1 MNSEHRDITESWSQ
15 KSECR
20 KAEAVG
26 ICGEAYRS
34 EGFPGGSVV
43 KNSTANEGDTRDGG
57 SGSIPGWGRSPGL
70 RNDNPF

>member
-1 MNSEHRDITESWSQ
+1 MNSDHRDITELWSQ
-15 KSECR
+15 KSEGR
-20 KAEAVG
+20 KAEAAR

-43 KNSTANEGDTRDGG
+43 KNSTANEGDTGEGD